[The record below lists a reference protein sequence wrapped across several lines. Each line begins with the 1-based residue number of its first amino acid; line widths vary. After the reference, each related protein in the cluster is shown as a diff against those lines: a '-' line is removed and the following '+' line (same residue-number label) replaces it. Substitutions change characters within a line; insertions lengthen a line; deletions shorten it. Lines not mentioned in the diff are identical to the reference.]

1 MFALEPNADIPD
13 IANAVNYLL
22 ANFSGSVSANNVSG
36 QITGPQNAVVSY
48 LFKYLA
54 IKYSD
59 SFDGTLNF
67 SDDPTN
73 RTYYGLYN
81 SDTSAESTDPTK
93 YVWIPFTFGTT
104 KFIWY
109 VVTGGR
115 QIQFAIQET
124 PPNDSYKLAGIPSI
138 DLDLDIN
145 DIILRIQDVSIEAG
159 IADTNAQQALCLLQS
174 IKASIQDLSLSS
186 QYELAEI
193 INGRFNAIYFG
204 SNGGALIDI
213 GGVPYLYGPTVG
225 IGNNTNKGIVLDGV
239 NFRPSITNSF
249 ALGTTTYSF
258 SSLCAADVQLIKITG
273 VPYVYSNSTSIG
285 IGNNSTYGMILDANS
300 WRPSVA
306 GVFGIGSSSFPVTNV
321 YFGSLGG
328 RLLDITGVPYLYTS
342 TTSVGL
348 GNSTGGMVLD
358 ATAWRPAIA
367 STFGVGTTTYPVSSV
382 HFGAVNGTLIDVSG
396 VPYLYSGGTSV
407 GIGNVSGYGMV
418 LDATAWR
425 PSVASVFDVGSATYP
440 VKDVHLSGKLY
451 APAQSYTGTGTGFTT
466 TPTNTIVFSRIGETV
481 TLSFTNI
488 SGVSNSTAFTIT
500 GGTVDMRPGTLR
512 QCVVAVEDNGIAL
525 MGIVRVNTSG
535 TIDVYAG
542 PGNLAFT
549 ASGNKGLI
557 EGSICYNI

>member
-1 MFALEPNADIPD
+1 MFVLEPNADIPD

-22 ANFSGSVSANNVSG
+22 ANFNGSVSANNVSG

-48 LFKYLA
+48 LYKYLA

-73 RTYYGLYN
+73 RTYYGLHN

-124 PPNDSYKLAGIPSI
+124 RPNDSYKLAGVPSV

-159 IADTNAQQALCLLQS
+159 IADSNAQQALCLLQS

-204 SNGGALIDI
+204 ANGGALIDI

-225 IGNNTNKGIVLDGV
+225 IGNSTNKGIVLDGV

-258 SSLCAADVQLIKITG
+258 TSLCAADVQLIKITG

-306 GVFGIGSSSFPVTNV
+306 GVFGIGSSGFPVANV

-328 RLLDITGVPYLYTS
+328 RLLDVTGVPYLYTS

-358 ATAWRPAIA
+358 A
-367 STFGVGTTTYPVSSV
+367 S
-382 HFGAVNGTLIDVSG
+382 
-396 VPYLYSGGTSV
+396 
-407 GIGNVSGYGMV
+407 
-418 LDATAWR
+418 AWR
-425 PSVASVFDVGSATYP
+425 PSVASVFDIGTTTYP

-500 GGTVDMRPGTLR
+500 GGSVDMRPGTLR

-542 PGNLAFT
+542 AGNLAFT

-557 EGSICYNI
+557 EGSISYNI